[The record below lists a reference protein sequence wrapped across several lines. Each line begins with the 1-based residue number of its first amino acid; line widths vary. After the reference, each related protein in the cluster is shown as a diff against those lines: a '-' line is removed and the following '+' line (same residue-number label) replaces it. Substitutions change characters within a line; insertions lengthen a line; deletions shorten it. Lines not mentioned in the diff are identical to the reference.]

1 VPPPPPDAAATSPRQ
16 PQEQQEQEEE
26 QKEEQQQP
34 QQQPPERQ
42 ELQQPRHHS
51 RFATSDMDCWTMPQN
66 QYYQRYI
73 SGVMSFF
80 HDTQYLNDKTF
91 TRTELLELTTIN
103 NNIRCFG
110 GTIEGSILIQQANN
124 GGRLRRLGEALPAE
138 GNAAFIST
146 LSPNP
151 RSLRELWLEYK
162 FGIDGRKPAE
172 QFTTREKNASRRK
185 LKQMYYRRN
194 VFWKCMGELIRGG
207 ETVDTAT
214 MKIRQCYG
222 QQLSV
227 TATINKMIAD
237 RKNGGHP
244 NLR

>member
-1 VPPPPPDAAATSPRQ
+1 
-16 PQEQQEQEEE
+16 
-26 QKEEQQQP
+26 
-34 QQQPPERQ
+34 
-42 ELQQPRHHS
+42 
-51 RFATSDMDCWTMPQN
+51 M
-66 QYYQRYI
+66 I
-73 SGVMSFF
+73 
-80 HDTQYLNDKTF
+80 
-91 TRTELLELTTIN
+91 RTPVLE
-103 NNIRCFG
+103 IRCFG
-110 GTIEGSILIQQANN
+110 GRIEGSLLIQQANN
-124 GGRLRRLGEALPAE
+124 GRRLRRDGEALPAE
-138 GNAAFIST
+138 GNQEFIST

-172 QFTTREKNASRRK
+172 QFTTMEKNASSR

-194 VFWKCMGELIRGG
+194 VFWKCMGKLIRGG

-214 MKIRQCYG
+214 IKIRQCYG

-237 RKNGGHP
+237 KKNGGHA

>member
-1 VPPPPPDAAATSPRQ
+1 MSLGLTS
-16 PQEQQEQEEE
+16 
-26 QKEEQQQP
+26 
-34 QQQPPERQ
+34 
-42 ELQQPRHHS
+42 
-51 RFATSDMDCWTMPQN
+51 
-66 QYYQRYI
+66 QYI
-73 SGVMSFF
+73 
-80 HDTQYLNDKTF
+80 
-91 TRTELLELTTIN
+91 TIN

-110 GTIEGSILIQQANN
+110 GTIEGSLLIQQEKN
-124 GGRLRRLGEALPAE
+124 GRRLRHVGEALPAE
-138 GNAAFIST
+138 GNQET
-146 LSPNP
+146 LRPNP
-151 RSLRELWLEYK
+151 ARSLRELWLEYK

-172 QFTTREKNASRRK
+172 QFTTREKNTSSR
-185 LKQMYYRRN
+185 LKQMYYR
-194 VFWKCMGELIRGG
+194 MGRLIRGG